1 MIDELVKAANAIEK
15 AGIKSQDWHP
25 RLKVLPKVTKK
36 APCIR
41 IWLTANG
48 HIHDIEPLAEERA
61 AQLRKYE
68 PDNGK
73 SLPGF
78 NVRPLYRLV
87 KTKDEIKA
95 ASKGK
100 AGETLKLEWIKD
112 FLKYDPIEQ
121 TKDDFWEKTREG
133 LKQSLSR
140 VREEL
145 EKLCKNSIM
154 EGETLQ
160 KFFKV
165 VTQIDVERFQ
175 KEYDEKLRRK
185 IKDGTLPVTM
195 MCYFVD
201 AEKEK
206 KEDSDSRVPVPKF
219 SIFLDVLD
227 YTNFPVAHEKTIAR
241 LNDILCNTP
250 SDSTVAAADLSEH
263 NAVKD
268 AYGLDAN
275 ALNEK
280 FPEVALPILG
290 GVKLRSQVKEVPAQ
304 SRYDLC
310 EAQTFHVGSESRK
323 RTKRALEWLSD
334 SERNGETYG
343 VAGDKELLFA
353 YPRILPKD
361 KIPLA
366 KLFGAQKDDSYQK
379 EDKFE
384 RLAKSVIEQLRGQG
398 RTVSDAQ
405 LEIFSLRKMDK
416 ARTKVVYYH
425 NATVESLELAS
436 AAWHEG
442 CQNIPAL
449 DIRDWSEDK
458 NEKTGKSY
466 PITVE
471 GLTVFPVKLHGYLNT
486 VWKRDGKEKNKGEQA
501 GKVRIFQPT
510 DGLRLLLDTQ
520 GNILAANMIER
531 FMQHAQG
538 YFLTLCRSTGKH
550 KIASLPEKE
559 KYPGI
564 LGLLLYK
571 SGKNKEDFMNESAF
585 LLGRCLRITDE
596 IHRLYCEV
604 VRKKDLPP
612 ELCGSS
618 LLVSMMESP
627 VITLS
632 QLAMRSAPYIKWA
645 RGGGEKGDMG
655 GLVWYWLKK
664 WEETADQLHTLT
676 WPKRLIPE
684 ARAQIFL
691 GYLASFPKSEK
702 PNDNQAD
709 SDNTTKQGDER

>member
-25 RLKVLPKVTKK
+25 RLKVLPKVTKNT
-36 APCIR
+36 PCVR
-41 IWLTANG
+41 VWLTAGG
-48 HIHDIEPLAEERA
+48 HIHDIEPLAEELG

-78 NVRPLYRLV
+78 NVRPLYRLL
-87 KTKDEIKA
+87 KTKDEIKK
-95 ASKGK
+95 ASRGT
-100 AGETLKLEWIKD
+100 AGEKLKIEWTKD
-112 FLKYDPIEQ
+112 FLNRAPIEQ
-121 TKDDFWEKTREG
+121 ASNNFWEKTREG
-133 LKQSLSR
+133 LKQSFNR

-145 EKLCKNSIM
+145 EILCNNSLV

-160 KFFKV
+160 KLFKV
-165 VTQIDVERFQ
+165 VSQIDVGHFQ
-175 KEYDEKLRRK
+175 KEYDEKLRQK
-185 IKDGTLPVTM
+185 ITDGTLPVTL

-201 AEKEK
+201 DEKKK
-206 KEDSDSRVPVPKF
+206 KEDSNSRVSVPKF
-219 SIFLDVLD
+219 SLFLDILD
-227 YTNFPVAHEKTIAR
+227 YTDYSVAHEKTIAR
-241 LNDILCNTP
+241 LNDILCNTLP
-250 SDSTVAAADLSEH
+250 NPAVSDSSKQNAAQ
-263 NAVKD
+263 D
-268 AYGLDAN
+268 AYGLDAD

-290 GVKLRSQVKEVPAQ
+290 GVKLRSQVKAVPAQ
-304 SRYDLC
+304 SRYHLC

-323 RTKRALEWLSD
+323 RTKRALELLSNP
-334 SERNGETYG
+334 ERNGETYG

-353 YPRILPKD
+353 YPRVLPKD

-379 EDKFE
+379 EDKFD

-398 RTVSDAQ
+398 NAFFDAQ

-416 ARTKVVYYH
+416 ARTKVVYYR
-425 NATVESLELAS
+425 NTTVESLEEAS

-442 CQNIPAL
+442 CQNIPL
-449 DIRDWSEDK
+449 LGLKDWSEK
-458 NEKTGKSY
+458 KSEKTGKSH
-466 PITVE
+466 PVA
-471 GLTVFPVKLHGYLNT
+471 LVNQTVFPVKLHRYLNK
-486 VWKRDGKEKNKGEQA
+486 VWKRDGDQA
-501 GKVRIFQPT
+501 GKVKIFEPT
-510 DGLRLLLDTQ
+510 DGLRLLLEGQ
-520 GNILAANMIER
+520 NEGLVKHMMER
-531 FMQHAQG
+531 FIQHAQG
-538 YFLTLCRSTGKH
+538 YFLTLCRSRGKDE
-550 KIASLPEKE
+550 IASLPDK
-559 KYPGI
+559 KIYPGI
-564 LGLLLYK
+564 LGLLLCK
-571 SGKNKEDFMNESAF
+571 LGKNKEDFMKESAF

-612 ELCGSS
+612 ELCGGS

-627 VITLS
+627 VTTMS

-645 RGGGEKGDMG
+645 RGGGEKGDKS
-655 GLVWYWLKK
+655 GLVWYWLKQ
-664 WEETADQLHTLT
+664 WEVTADQLHTLT

-684 ARAQIFL
+684 ERAQIFL

-702 PNDNQAD
+702 PNDNQTV
-709 SDNTTKQGDER
+709 SGNTTKEGDKK